1 MNYKYL
7 ELYRVGQAVVYLGWV
22 DIDLGYSITRPIL
35 LDSLKLG
42 RMCYG
47 LGQDD
52 GTCKSMST
60 QPRSTTTCP
69 TL

>member
-22 DIDLGYSITRPIL
+22 EIDLGHSITRPIL

-42 RMCYG
+42 RMC
-47 LGQDD
+47 
-52 GTCKSMST
+52 
-60 QPRSTTTCP
+60 
-69 TL
+69 